1 MDDDPAAL
9 ERERQARL
17 TAEANLRT
25 AQQLLGLGI
34 WQMDLVT
41 GRLEWSEGVYAMYG
55 VSPDVFGHAF
65 EDYVALVHPD
75 DAAGMQANFA
85 SFDPQTQQHFEF
97 SHRILRPDG
106 HVVHVRGIGEV
117 QEDDGHR
124 IVTGVVQDVTAQV
137 QAERE
142 RVAAMHLVRLANQ
155 AARLGGWRVS
165 LATGRIAGTPEM
177 AAIHEEPAGFM
188 PSMEQALGYYPPAD
202 RARIKAVFEACV
214 RDGQAFDEVAQL
226 VTARGN
232 RIWVRT
238 IGEAQRDGD
247 GKIIAIAGALQDIS
261 ELVAAREQADQLSR
275 RLAETLESISDAL
288 FTLDQQWRFTFLNSE
303 AERLLGH
310 SRDGLLG
317 RRIWDLFPPTAGST
331 FEREYQSAVSER
343 RTVRFIEYFPPLQRW
358 FQVTAY
364 PVPDG
369 LAVYFRDYTE
379 RKQADE
385 ALRQSEERFRL
396 VTRAANDVIWDWDL
410 VQDTIWWSESL
421 ASRFG
426 FEPAEF
432 GPQSAAWADRIHP
445 EDRARVLAS
454 VEQALAGGQE
464 NWNEEYR
471 FLHADG
477 RPVTVSDRGFIIRDE
492 TGRALRMLGSM
503 IDVTERRELDE
514 RLRQA
519 QKLEAVGQ
527 LTGGVAHDF
536 NNLLTVI
543 LGNSELLAES
553 LADQSRLRTLA
564 EMTANAA
571 QRGAELTSRLL
582 AFARRQP
589 LEPHVTDF
597 NRLVAGM
604 DALLRR
610 TLPEDIELEV
620 VRGGGLWTTEIDP
633 GQVEVALLN
642 LVINSRDAMVN
653 GGRLTL
659 ETANASLDASYA
671 RAHPEAV
678 PGQYVMI
685 SVSDTGHGMTREVT
699 AQAFE
704 PFFTTKQAGK
714 GSGLGLSMVY
724 GFVKQSGGH
733 ARIYSE
739 PGQGTTVR
747 LYFPRATVAGEPTEE
762 RRREPEPA
770 GGPEHVL
777 VVEDDELVREH
788 VVMQLRALGYPVT
801 GVESGLKA
809 LEVLR
814 ETPDIGLLFTDVV
827 MPGGM
832 NGRELAQAARLL
844 RPDLPVLFTSGYT
857 ENAIV
862 HHGRLDRGVSLL
874 SKPYRRQEL
883 AAKVR
888 QVLNAARATDLPR
901 RPTPDRP
908 RD

>member
-1 MDDDPAAL
+1 MDDQVRRL
-9 ERERQARL
+9 EHEHQLRR

-25 AQQLLGLGI
+25 AQRLLGLGL
-34 WQMDLVT
+34 WSMDLAT

-55 VSPDVFGHAF
+55 VTPETFGHGF
-65 EDYVALVHPD
+65 DDYVALVHPED
-75 DAAGMQANFA
+75 VAGMQAHFA
-85 SFDPQTQQHFEF
+85 GFDPQSQPHFEF
-97 SHRILRPDG
+97 AHRIQRPDG
-106 HVVHVRGIGEV
+106 SVVHVRGIGEV
-117 QEDDGHR
+117 QEDDGRR
-124 IVTGVVQDVTAQV
+124 IVTGVVQDMTAHV

-142 RVAAMHLVRLANQ
+142 RVAATHLLRLANR

-165 LATGRIAGTPEM
+165 LEPERIFWTPET
-177 AAIHEEPAGFM
+177 AAIHEEPEDFSPTLA
-188 PSMEQALGYYPPAD
+188 QALAYFPRED
-202 RARIKAVFEACV
+202 RARIEAAFRACA
-214 RDGQAFDEVAQL
+214 RDGSVFDEVLQL

-232 RIWVRT
+232 RVWVRA
-238 IGEAQRDGD
+238 IGEAQRDEVGR
-247 GKIIAIAGALQDIS
+247 IVAVVGALQDIS
-261 ELVAAREQADQLSR
+261 ELVAAREHADQLSS

-288 FTLDQQWRFTFLNSE
+288 FTLDMRWNFTYLNSE
-303 AERLLGH
+303 AERLLGCG
-310 SRDGLLG
+310 RDVLLG
-317 RRIWDLFPPTAGST
+317 RRIWDEFPDALGSS
-331 FEREYQSAVSER
+331 FEREYRAAVRER
-343 RTVRFIEYFPPLQRW
+343 RTTRFVEYFPPLERW

-364 PVPDG
+364 PVPSG
-369 LAVYFRDYTE
+369 LAVHFRDHTE

-385 ALRQSEERFRL
+385 ALHRSEERFRL

-426 FEPAEF
+426 FDPAAF
-432 GPQSAAWADRIHP
+432 GPESEAWSSRIHP

-454 VEQALAGGQE
+454 VERALAGQVE
-464 NWNEEYR
+464 NWSDEYR
-471 FLHADG
+471 FLHSDG
-477 RPVTVSDRGFIIRDE
+477 RPVAVMDRGFIIRDE
-492 TGRALRMLGSM
+492 AGRAVRMLGSM
-503 IDVTERRELDE
+503 VDVSERNELDE
-514 RLRQA
+514 RLRQS

-543 LGNSELLAES
+543 LGNSELLTEA
-553 LADQSRLRTLA
+553 LAGQSRLRPLA

-571 QRGAELTSRLL
+571 QRGAELTNRLL

-589 LEPHVTDF
+589 LEPRVTDL

-604 DALLRR
+604 DGLLRR

-620 VRGGGLWTTEIDP
+620 IRGGGLWTTEIDP

-642 LVINSRDAMVN
+642 LVINGRDAMAR
-653 GGRLTL
+653 GGRLTI
-659 ETANASLDASYA
+659 ETANASLDSAYA
-671 RAHPEAV
+671 MVHPEVAT
-678 PGQYVMI
+678 GQYVMI
-685 SVSDTGHGMTREVT
+685 SVSDTGHGMTREVV
-699 AQAFE
+699 ARAFE

-724 GFVKQSGGH
+724 GFVRQSGGH
-733 ARIYSE
+733 AKIYSE
-739 PGQGTTVR
+739 SGQGTTVR
-747 LYFPRATVAGEPTEE
+747 LYFPRAAAVGAAV
-762 RRREPEPA
+762 EPA
-770 GGPEHVL
+770 RPDRELVGGSEHVL

-788 VVMQLRALGYPVT
+788 VVMQLRGLGYRVT
-801 GVESGLKA
+801 GVESGLRA
-809 LEVLR
+809 LEALR
-814 ETPDIGLLFTDVV
+814 EVPDVDLLFTDVV

-844 RPDLPVLFTSGYT
+844 RPALPVLFTSGYT

-888 QVLNAARATDLPR
+888 QVLDAARAGGAGSAG
-901 RPTPDRP
+901 
-908 RD
+908 